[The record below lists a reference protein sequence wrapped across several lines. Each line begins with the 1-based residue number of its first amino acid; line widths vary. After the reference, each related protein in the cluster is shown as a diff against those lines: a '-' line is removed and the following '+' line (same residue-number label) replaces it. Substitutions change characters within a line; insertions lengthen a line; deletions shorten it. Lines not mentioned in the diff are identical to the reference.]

1 MHNIVTQLSER
12 LDAYTEQMLPI
23 CGKLVLYGDW
33 NSPFLKSVRKKAEQ
47 FGVECD
53 THARRPLGVIIDEE
67 TAQLPYHLR
76 VKVDD
81 NDLDID
87 NCKMNS
93 MTSAAQATYMVLNE
107 MNCIEGKNIS
117 IVGRGHA
124 VSGLAGQLVNK
135 NATVTVAHSK
145 TRDIF
150 SAVDGSDVIVYAT
163 PELIVPQ
170 RPETWDLVVDL
181 GGVWSDNPYTNC
193 AYINRIGALTV
204 SILMN
209 RLAKKSLSALCL

>member
-1 MHNIVTQLSER
+1 MNNIVTQLSER
-12 LDAYTEQMLPI
+12 LDKCTAQMLPI

-33 NSPFLKSVRKKAEQ
+33 DSPFLKSVRKKAEQ

-67 TAQLPYHLR
+67 TAQLPYPLR
-76 VKVDD
+76 IKVDD
-81 NDLDID
+81 NALDID
-87 NCKMNS
+87 SCKMNG

-150 SAVDGSDVIVYAT
+150 SVVDGSDVIVYAT

-170 RPETWDLVVDL
+170 RPEAWDVVVDL
-181 GGVWSDNPYTNC
+181 GGVWSNDPYTNC
-193 AYINRIGALTV
+193 EYIGRIGALTV

-209 RLAKKSLSALCL
+209 RLAKKSLSELCL